1 MGFVRLPSGQEV
13 PALGL
18 GTWRMGEASRARSA
32 EIDAVRAAIDIGYR
46 LVDTAEM
53 YGDGGAEEVV
63 GAAVRAAIDAG
74 VVRRDELTIVSKV
87 LPSNSSREGVL
98 RACERS
104 LRRLSLDYLDLYLL
118 HWRGSIPLQ
127 DTVGAFEQLRQRGH
141 IRHWG
146 VSNFDTSDM
155 RELWS
160 LAAGRACAA
169 NQVYYSATR
178 RGAEFDLLPWQ
189 RENRVVAM
197 AYSPIDEGALAGD
210 ATFAAIGRR
219 HGVSASTAALAW
231 VLRQPDVIA
240 IPKAVKEPHLRENY
254 RAREIE
260 LTADD
265 LAEVDAHFPPPKRKR
280 PLAMI

>member
-18 GTWRMGEASRARSA
+18 GTWRMGEASRTRSA

-260 LTADD
+260 LTAAD
-265 LAEVDAHFPPPKRKR
+265 LAEVEARFPPPKRKR
-280 PLAMI
+280 PLAMT